1 MKYIIDIPDDRIR
14 DFVGS
19 THLLMPYTMAGHK
32 GYHDTELELTPYAE
46 PDRKAIEDEV
56 WKLADTI
63 HGMSIQ
69 DKMSC
74 FGFSLTSAVTLNLSY
89 QEAKAKYEA
98 WKKKGVIHVGD
109 EIMSVEDDVKAV
121 MLDCADYESIYVMTE
136 HGCVERWK
144 DLDGVKK
151 TGRKF
156 PEVAE
161 LSEKMGG
168 VTDENS
174 IQI

>member
-1 MKYIIDIPDDRIR
+1 MKYIIDVDKDR
-14 DFVGS
+14 VSKHGKLE
-19 THLLMPYTMAGHK
+19 LLCEVENALPQYIHTAIDARPYT
-32 GYHDTELELTPYAE
+32 E

-56 WKLADTI
+56 WELADTI

-69 DKMSC
+69 DKMAC

-144 DLDGVKK
+144 DLEGVKK
-151 TGRKF
+151 TGRTF
-156 PEVAE
+156 PEVEE
-161 LSEKMGG
+161 LLKKMRG
-168 VTDENS
+168 EE
-174 IQI
+174 Q

>member
-1 MKYIIDIPDDRIR
+1 MKYILELDESSCTHERGMDFYRCKQVPWWNVSDRII
-14 DFVGS
+14 S
-19 THLLMPYTMAGHK
+19 KLPPYT
-32 GYHDTELELTPYAE
+32 E

-69 DKMSC
+69 EKMAC

-151 TGRKF
+151 TGRTF
-156 PEVAE
+156 PEVTE
-161 LSEKMGG
+161 LLEKMRGG
-168 VTDENS
+168 E
-174 IQI
+174 